1 MTRMGRETT
10 TRDLDKRPDQMN
22 RRVIQPLLW
31 GIDQPMRVHGDQRNV
46 ETGHE
51 SAQRK
56 RFLRSEAEDSETSRI
71 V

>member
-1 MTRMGRETT
+1 MGRETT

-31 GIDQPMRVHGDQRNV
+31 GIDQPMRVHVDQRNV

-56 RFLRSEAEDSETSRI
+56 RFLRSEAEDAETS
-71 V
+71 